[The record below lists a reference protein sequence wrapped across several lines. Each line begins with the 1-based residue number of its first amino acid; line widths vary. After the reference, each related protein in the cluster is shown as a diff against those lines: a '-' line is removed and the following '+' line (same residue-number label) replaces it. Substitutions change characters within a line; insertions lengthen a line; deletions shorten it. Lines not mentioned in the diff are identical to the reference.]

1 MLRNEKEHSP
11 PLSHPPASSLREG
24 QCAGSHHPRMENI
37 ASLRNESDQ
46 TKPIF
51 LGADRASSKKTPREI
66 FLTNFARRLS
76 QPLVIC
82 NHIIWSGR
90 VDN

>member
-1 MLRNEKEHSP
+1 MRKNILHHS
-11 PLSHPPASSLREG
+11 LSSSGVISLRRSVCR
-24 QCAGSHHPRMENI
+24 QPHPRMENI
-37 ASLRNESDQ
+37 ATLRNESHQ

-51 LGADRASSKKTPREI
+51 LGSKKTPREI

-82 NHIIWSGR
+82 NHIISSVR